1 MTPPKITS
9 SVDTCEALA
18 HSDAPGSAQDLDLTP
33 EALSVLDEL
42 EERLATMV
50 RLAEETAEYQRKLES
65 RCAGY
70 RTVIQELQAQL
81 AVYRPPSE
89 DEQLQSLLNEYGI

>member
-1 MTPPKITS
+1 MTPPKTTS

-18 HSDAPGSAQDLDLTP
+18 HSTQDPDLT
-33 EALSVLDEL
+33 EGALSVLDEL
-42 EERLATMV
+42 EERLRTMM
-50 RLAEETAEYQRKLES
+50 RLAQETAAYQRTLES

-70 RTVIQELQAQL
+70 RTVIQELQKEL
-81 AVYRPPSE
+81 AMYRPPSE